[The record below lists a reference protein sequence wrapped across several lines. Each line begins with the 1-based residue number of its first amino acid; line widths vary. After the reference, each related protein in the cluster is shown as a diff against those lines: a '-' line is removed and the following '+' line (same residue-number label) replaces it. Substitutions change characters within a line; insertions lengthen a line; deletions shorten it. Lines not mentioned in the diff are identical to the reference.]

1 MFFVAQPEY
10 YRQVPHRL
18 ADLNELCLLN
28 NLQRQ
33 YAFRQ
38 QQQEKRQIQK
48 VNQPEMSLTQDLE
61 NYYVVLAKRVNRSN
75 YTYMHKFN
83 GYALK
88 QVERSLVVR
97 STRDNFYKNINLPS
111 NIDLDRDIT
120 YKILDNGYKMIVTV
134 PKRVSY
140 QIKTT
145 AFGSPDILD
154 GLSLRLLPSACGDR
168 LVRNGA
174 AVVGAEK
181 ASRDNRG
188 EKVGGGAESCGIRI
202 PISDGYINTEECLLQ
217 RQREEADDEEVE
229 DYDEY
234 ADQKEQEPLVDTTRQ
249 NASPSF
255 PLRQVGG
262 EGSEAVE
269 GEVGCEGEGATDRA
283 LQEEEPEEEGTD
295 EEDEAFAT
303 ARVPGP
309 VSSPSDVP
317 NPDALGGESHESQLG
332 RNVRSSEGPSPD
344 LLKNYTTLQRK
355 TVFLPNTTSEMEV
368 DEDSDEEEEEEDK
381 MPVSIP
387 VRRTKS
393 PTLEEVV
400 DEEFL

>member
-28 NLQRQ
+28 NSQRK

-75 YTYMHKFN
+75 YTYMQKFN

-120 YKILDNGYKMIVTV
+120 YKILDNGYKMVVTI

-181 ASRDNRG
+181 ASRDDDRG
-188 EKVGGGAESCGIRI
+188 KKVGSGSESCGIRI
-202 PISDGYINTEECLLQ
+202 PISDGYINTEECLR
-217 RQREEADDEEVE
+217 RQREEADDEDIE
-229 DYDEY
+229 DYDDEY
-234 ADQKEQEPLVDTTRQ
+234 AHQEEQEPLVDTTRQ

-269 GEVGCEGEGATDRA
+269 GEVRCEGEGAADRA
-283 LQEEEPEEEGTD
+283 LQGEELKEEGAD

-309 VSSPSDVP
+309 VSSPSNVP
-317 NPDALGGESHESQLG
+317 NPDALGGESRESQLG
-332 RNVRSSEGPSPD
+332 RDVRSSEGPSPD

-355 TVFLPNTTSEMEV
+355 TVFLPNTTTEMEV
-368 DEDSDEEEEEEDK
+368 DKDSDEEEEDE